1 MLKNIKLACLLINF
15 SFFSL
20 SEEPSSEYFPY
31 KRLIDSSCQYAS
43 HGGIHGS
50 HHVSFPFAEGRL
62 TVL

>member
-15 SFFSL
+15 SFFFCQKSRL
-20 SEEPSSEYFPY
+20 LNVFPY